1 MDEMNQKQFKAFL
14 MLLRKDLIRIEDIEN
29 LDEIKDELK
38 QVIVTIQMMIEDWT
52 IKGNRKGGE
61 LKPPQLYLKNIIIL
75 LLWQ

>member
-38 QVIVTIQMMIEDWT
+38 QVIVTIQMMIED
-52 IKGNRKGGE
+52 
-61 LKPPQLYLKNIIIL
+61 
-75 LLWQ
+75 